1 MSEQLQLDFDKII
14 KTSKFSDDEIQSKK
28 FFLKKFIENG
38 FPNRK
43 QEDWKFLDIV
53 RSLRKILVI

>member
-1 MSEQLQLDFDKII
+1 MSEQIQLDFDKII
-14 KTSKFSDDEIQSKK
+14 KTSKFSNEEIQSKK

-43 QEDWKFLDIV
+43 QEDWKFLDINQIL
-53 RSLRKILVI
+53 SLIHI